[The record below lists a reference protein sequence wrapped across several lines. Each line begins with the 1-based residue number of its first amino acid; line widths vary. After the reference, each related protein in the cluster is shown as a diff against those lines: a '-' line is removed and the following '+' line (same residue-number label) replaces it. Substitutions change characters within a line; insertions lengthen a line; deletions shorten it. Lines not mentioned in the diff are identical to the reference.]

1 MHTLLSDI
9 GLAIIFAAGIG
20 AIFYRLG
27 LPLLLAY
34 LVAGVLL
41 GPNLGFH
48 LITSQESIST
58 VSEIGLVLL
67 MFILG
72 LEIDVRKIVQLGTAV
87 LVNGVTQFAL
97 CALLALLSF
106 GLLGYAHAFG
116 NYTLVYVAVAT
127 SLSSTLIVVKVLSDR
142 MELGT
147 LTSRISLGILVLQDI
162 WAITF
167 LAIQPRLTHLNPGA
181 IAISIGGA
189 ALLLGIGIGLAKFA
203 LPFVFHRIAKQPE
216 LMLIA
221 AIGWCAVM
229 AGFATG
235 LHLSVEMGALFAGVC
250 IASFPYQGDVA
261 AKIAPLRD
269 FFITLFFVA
278 LGLQI
283 PKPTGAVLFTALAI
297 VAFVLVSRF
306 LTVFPVLY
314 LLRYGNRAAFVTS
327 LNLSQLSEFA
337 LVLAALGV
345 GYGHID
351 NALLSSFILAM
362 TVAALISALAIP
374 KSHEIFRAVNPFLE
388 RLGFRD
394 RIASDE
400 VPGEQHAKIPP
411 IVLLGFYREASSL
424 ISEIEG
430 RRGSLD
436 DIMVIDFNPES
447 LATLRERGIAC
458 EYGDVS
464 NSATL
469 EHLGL
474 ERARTL
480 ICTIP
485 DHLFKGTNNL
495 GLYHVL
501 RRLAPSATIVLNA
514 ETIESARLM
523 YAAGADYVMVSR
535 IVSAHY
541 LTDVL
546 EKISAGDLP
555 AIRTRAAAF
564 MDLRVEVLP

>member
-1 MHTLLSDI
+1 MHSILSDI
-9 GLAIIFAAGIG
+9 GLAIIFAAVVGG
-20 AIFYRLG
+20 IFYRIG

-87 LVNGVTQFAL
+87 LVNGVTQFL
-97 CALLALLSF
+97 FCALLAAGLF
-106 GLLGYAHAFG
+106 ALLGFAHAFG
-116 NYTLVYVAVAT
+116 NYTLVYMAVAT

-142 MELGT
+142 LELGT
-147 LTSRISLGILVLQDI
+147 LTSRISLGILILQDI

-167 LAIQPRLTHLNPGA
+167 LAIQPRMTHLTPAA
-181 IAISIGGA
+181 IGISIASA
-189 ALLLGIGIGLAKFA
+189 ALLLGIGAGLARFA
-203 LPFVFHRIAKQPE
+203 LPRIFDRIAKQPE

-229 AGFATG
+229 AGVATG

-269 FFITLFFVA
+269 FFITLFFVG

-283 PKPTGAVLFTALAI
+283 PRPTGAILMTAGAVI
-297 VAFVLVSRF
+297 AFVLVSRF

-314 LLRYGNRAAFVTS
+314 ALRYGNRAAFVTS

-345 GYGHID
+345 GYGHITND
-351 NALLSSFILAM
+351 LLSSFILAM
-362 TVAALISALAIP
+362 TVTALISALVIP
-374 KSHEIFRAVNPFLE
+374 KSHEIFKMVNPLLE

-394 RIASDE
+394 RITGKDVSTEE
-400 VPGEQHAKIPP
+400 VHAIPP
-411 IVLLGFYREASSL
+411 LVLLGFYREASSL
-424 ISEIEG
+424 LSEIQS
-430 RRGSLD
+430 RGSSLQE
-436 DIMVIDFNPES
+436 ILVVDFNPES
-447 LATLRERGIAC
+447 LAELRFRGVRC

-464 NSATL
+464 NPTTL
-469 EHLGL
+469 EHLHL
-474 ERARTL
+474 EQARTL

-485 DHLFKGTNNL
+485 DHLLKGTSNKAL
-495 GLYHVL
+495 SKVL
-501 RRLAPSATIVLNA
+501 RRISPDATIILTA
-514 ETIESARLM
+514 ETIESAREM
-523 YAAGADYVMVSR
+523 YLAGADYVMIPR
-535 IVSAHY
+535 IISAHY
-541 LTDVL
+541 LADIL
-546 EKISAGDLP
+546 EKNRAGDLP
-555 AIRTRAAAF
+555 QIRNRASAF
-564 MDLRVEVLP
+564 IDLRVEVLP